1 MSECQSSM
9 PITMSFINTKSVTF
23 FFFFFFFFYSFSLA
37 YNSNKYKSI
46 VEDRLCKQTDSQT
59 VDVRNVTKKGR
70 MSRVILICLTMGVH
84 D

>member
-9 PITMSFINTKSVTF
+9 PITMSFINTKSATLFVF
-23 FFFFFFFFYSFSLA
+23 FFDVFFFYSFSLA

-70 MSRVILICLTMGVH
+70 MS
-84 D
+84 